1 MTNDENYQIG
11 LTTKA
16 LIPVNDPI
24 HRTKVLDTGGEY
36 MLSKTCKQLLEEAC
50 IRELSTFKGSIAAV
64 RKIFPYKQLTPLVI
78 NRSQAIIAFPTSSPN
93 DYGCAWIFAS
103 HVHTSHTLA
112 SVHSPSMLIHFKDG
126 TFIPVKLSYYSLEK
140 KLARAAVIRNYCLE
154 SPVVLA

>member
-1 MTNDENYQIG
+1 MTNDEKYQIG

-24 HRTKVLDTGGEY
+24 HRTKVLDAAGEY

-64 RKIFPYKQLTPLVI
+64 RKMFPYKQLTPLVI

-112 SVHSPSMLIHFKDG
+112 SVHSPSMLIYFKDG

-154 SPVVLA
+154 SPLVLA

>member
-1 MTNDENYQIG
+1 MTNDEKYQIG

-24 HRTKVLDTGGEY
+24 HRTKVLDTAGEY

-50 IRELSTFKGSIAAV
+50 IQELSTFKGSIAAV
-64 RKIFPYKQLTPLVI
+64 RKMFPYKQLTPLVI

-93 DYGCAWIFAS
+93 DYSCAWIFAS

-112 SVHSPSMLIHFKDG
+112 TVHSSSMLIHFKDG

>member
-1 MTNDENYQIG
+1 MYDKWWKISNWFDDKSIDSSERSYSPHKG
-11 LTTKA
+11 A
-16 LIPVNDPI
+16 GWSRRI
-24 HRTKVLDTGGEY
+24 HA
-36 MLSKTCKQLLEEAC
+36 KQLLEEAC

-64 RKIFPYKQLTPLVI
+64 RKMFPYKQLTPLVI

-93 DYGCAWIFAS
+93 DYSCAWIFAS
-103 HVHTSHTLA
+103 HVHTSNTLA
-112 SVHSPSMLIHFKDG
+112 TVETNSMLIHFKDG